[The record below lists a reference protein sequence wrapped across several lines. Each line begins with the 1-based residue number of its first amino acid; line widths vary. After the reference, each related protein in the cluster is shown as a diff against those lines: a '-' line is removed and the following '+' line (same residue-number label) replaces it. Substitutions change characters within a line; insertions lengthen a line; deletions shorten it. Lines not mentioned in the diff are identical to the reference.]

1 MIRVDDAAGRGAAA
15 TVTAE
20 LCRVEYLPGPVRLC
34 TATTHYINSDIISYV
49 DTGHT

>member
-1 MIRVDDAAGRGAAA
+1 MIRVDDAAGRGAA